1 VSPEAIRVHKAD
13 SCVAAVLVGSLRHP
27 AGAASLVALA
37 TPAVPD
43 DLREAT

>member
-1 VSPEAIRVHKAD
+1 VA
-13 SCVAAVLVGSLRHP
+13 SCPPAVLAGSLRHP
-27 AGAASLVALA
+27 AGAAFLVALA